1 MPGSTTPATVAPRIG
16 ARSFRAVSSFIKSVL
31 YEKGS
36 ACWCK
41 RMKNSLTTL
50 CLVAA
55 LQVAPHLFAADS
67 DVEIHCVAKKASEA
81 TKKASGEARMTR
93 DMFGQPVLAV
103 GGGTNKTNENWVYDV
118 TIENKTFK
126 ELSGVEIKYTVF
138 FKQEKQGSKEAPM
151 QVHQNGTFTLPVLKP
166 HEKQTFTTDS
176 VELRKSNLVG
186 EFHYANGGR
195 IRAEDT
201 LAGLAVRIYQN
212 GQPWA
217 EYANPSTLLKE
228 NWQ

>member
-1 MPGSTTPATVAPRIG
+1 
-16 ARSFRAVSSFIKSVL
+16 
-31 YEKGS
+31 
-36 ACWCK
+36 
-41 RMKNSLTTL
+41 MKNFLTIL

-55 LQVAPHLFAADS
+55 FQITPHLFASDS
-67 DVEIHCVAKKASEA
+67 DVEIHCVAKKVSED
-81 TKKASGEARMTR
+81 TKKASGETRMTK
-93 DMFGQPVLAV
+93 DMLGQPVLAV
-103 GGGTNKTNENWVYDV
+103 GGGTNKTKEFWVYDV

-126 ELSGVEIKYTVF
+126 ELTGVEIKYTIF
-138 FKQEKQGSKEAPM
+138 FKQEKQGSKEAPA
-151 QVHQNGTFTLPVLKP
+151 QVHQNGTFTLPALKP
-166 HEKQTFTTDS
+166 HEKQAFTTDS

-201 LAGLAVRIYQN
+201 LAGLAVRFIQN
-212 GQPWA
+212 GQPLA